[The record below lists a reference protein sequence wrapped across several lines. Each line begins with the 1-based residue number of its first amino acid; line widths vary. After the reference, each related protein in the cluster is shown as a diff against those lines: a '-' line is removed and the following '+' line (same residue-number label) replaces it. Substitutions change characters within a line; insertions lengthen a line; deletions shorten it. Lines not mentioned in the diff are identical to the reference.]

1 MGKQY
6 EAVSQIHQT
15 FIERQNLFFV
25 GTAGCDG
32 RVNIS
37 PKGMDSLRVLG
48 PNRVAWLNVTGSGN
62 ESAAHVAENGRMTL
76 MFCAFEGRPMILRLY
91 GSAEVVHPRD
101 AAWSNLINLFP
112 DLPGTRQ
119 IFDLH
124 VDLVQTSCGM
134 SVPLFDYVEQR
145 DDLVRWAERKG
156 EDKLLDYWREKNEV
170 SLDGKPT
177 YLFEDSSSST

>member
-6 EAVSQIHQT
+6 EQISSVHQT
-15 FIERQNLFFV
+15 FIEAQNLFFV
-25 GTAGCDG
+25 GTASCDG

-37 PKGMDSLRVLG
+37 PKGMDSLRVLS
-48 PNRVAWLNVTGSGN
+48 PNRVVWLSVTGSGN
-62 ESAAHVAENGRMTL
+62 ESAAHVAETNRMTL

-91 GSAEVVHPRD
+91 GQAEVVHPRD
-101 AAWSNLINLFP
+101 AAWSDLAGLFP

-119 IFDLH
+119 IFDLN

-134 SVPLFDYVEQR
+134 SVPFFDYVSER
-145 DDLVRWAERKG
+145 DDLIRWAERKG
-156 EDKLLDYWREKNEV
+156 EAKLVDYRREKNEV

-177 YLFEDSSSST
+177 YLFGDRSFNL